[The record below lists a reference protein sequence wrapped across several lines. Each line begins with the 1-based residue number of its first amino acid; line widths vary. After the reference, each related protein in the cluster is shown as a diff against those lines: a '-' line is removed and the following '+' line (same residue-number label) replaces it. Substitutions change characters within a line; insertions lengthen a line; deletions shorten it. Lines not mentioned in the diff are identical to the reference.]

1 MSYEK
6 KVQVCKSEESHI
18 DRDFQT
24 IRNRFDDEMK
34 RMENEMSRF
43 RGSLLDHNQ
52 EIDTRRLSPTAR
64 QKEISSFVDSFE
76 SPLIK
81 ESSDGKV
88 LKLKF
93 DVTDYE
99 PEEIVVKT
107 VDNKLQV
114 SLRAN
119 VLQTHKKILPR
130 KLTSFSTSQLI
141 YSRFTQ
147 NTRRNQIQDVC
158 SVNTI
163 ESFSYRKE
171 PIQTWSNLLYR
182 EMVF

>member
-1 MSYEK
+1 MSSEK

-24 IRNRFDDEMK
+24 IRDRFDDEMR

-43 RGSLLDHNQ
+43 RGSLLSHNR
-52 EIDTRRLSPTAR
+52 EIDGRPLSPSAR
-64 QKEISSFVDSFE
+64 QREISSFVDSFE

-81 ESSDGKV
+81 EASDGKV

-114 SLRAN
+114 SCASSGCM
-119 VLQTHKKILPR
+119 QFSQADLP
-130 KLTSFSTSQLI
+130 LTFYLV
-141 YSRFTQ
+141 YRFSRFTR
-147 NTRRNQIQDVC
+147 NTRRNLIQGAY
-158 SVNTI
+158 SANTTGN
-163 ESFSYRKE
+163 SFYRKA
-171 PIQTWSNLLYR
+171 PIQT
-182 EMVF
+182 

>member
-1 MSYEK
+1 MSHEK

-24 IRNRFDDEMK
+24 IRDRFDEEMK

-43 RGSLLDHNQ
+43 RGSLLDHNR
-52 EIDTRRLSPTAR
+52 EIDSRPLSPHSKR
-64 QKEISSFVDSFE
+64 REMSSFVDSFE

-93 DVTDYE
+93 DVTEYE

-107 VDNKLQV
+107 IDNKLQV
-114 SLRAN
+114 STL
-119 VLQTHKKILPR
+119 VI
-130 KLTSFSTSQLI
+130 
-141 YSRFTQ
+141 
-147 NTRRNQIQDVC
+147 V
-158 SVNTI
+158 V
-163 ESFSYRKE
+163 
-171 PIQTWSNLLYR
+171 
-182 EMVF
+182 

>member
-24 IRNRFDDEMK
+24 IRDRFDDEMR

-43 RGSLLDHNQ
+43 RGSLLNHNR
-52 EIDTRRLSPTAR
+52 EIDGRPLSPSAR
-64 QKEISSFVDSFE
+64 QREISSFVDSFE

-114 SLRAN
+114 SCASKSKAMQSLASK
-119 VLQTHKKILPR
+119 VLI
-130 KLTSFSTSQLI
+130 QLLLWLI
-141 YSRFTQ
+141 NFRSMQ
-147 NTRRNQIQDVC
+147 NTRRNLIQDAF
-158 SVNTI
+158 SVNTTGN
-163 ESFSYRKE
+163 FSYRKG
-171 PIQTWSNLLYR
+171 PTQI
-182 EMVF
+182 

>member
-6 KVQVCKSEESHI
+6 KVQVCKTEESHI

-24 IRNRFDDEMK
+24 IRDRFDDEMK

-43 RGSLLDHNQ
+43 RGSLLTHKSDL
-52 EIDTRRLSPTAR
+52 DGRPLSPSAR
-64 QKEISSFVDSFE
+64 QKEVSSFVDNFD

-114 SLRAN
+114 SCETECKQLVTNRIFSN
-119 VLQTHKKILPR
+119 HQLSLLLNIL
-130 KLTSFSTSQLI
+130 S
-141 YSRFTQ
+141 
-147 NTRRNQIQDVC
+147 
-158 SVNTI
+158 
-163 ESFSYRKE
+163 
-171 PIQTWSNLLYR
+171 
-182 EMVF
+182 